1 MTMGEVILDWMNA
14 NDRTLS
20 YLARASEL
28 DADLLIALITG
39 RSMAAD
45 HDRETLAAAM
55 GMSVGE
61 LMQSS
66 DSPAVA
72 DTHPLRCYTVREVA
86 ALLQVSEDTV
96 RKEMATGA
104 LHYLYVAVVPWIGR
118 SAGRARGARRSLL
131 GEPGHNPGLHRRQV
145 GHPSRRSGRSERI
158 QGL

>member
-39 RSMAAD
+39 QSMAAD

-55 GMSVGE
+55 GMGVGE
-61 LMQSS
+61 LVQSS

-104 LHYLYVAVVPWIGR
+104 LHYLVVGE
-118 SAGRARGARRSLL
+118 RAMRIPHAALQRRVSL
-131 GEPGHNPGLHRRQV
+131 
-145 GHPSRRSGRSERI
+145 
-158 QGL
+158 